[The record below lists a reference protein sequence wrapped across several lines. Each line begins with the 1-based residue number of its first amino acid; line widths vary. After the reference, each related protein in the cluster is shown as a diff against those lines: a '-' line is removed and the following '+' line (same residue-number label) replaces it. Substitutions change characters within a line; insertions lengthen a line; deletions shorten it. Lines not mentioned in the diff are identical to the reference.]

1 MAKRLL
7 DCTTSDF
14 KSFSKNDIIE
24 SIAKSEGRV
33 LMCETIGITM
43 PLLVDVTNA
52 EFACAMGADMLLLN
66 LFDVNEPLIRAL
78 DCPKDEVIREIKR
91 LTGRLTGINL
101 EPVNEDLAAN
111 NADIWKVSP
120 GRKATVENAVMAM
133 EMGADFIMLTGNP
146 GSGVTNECI
155 TDSLSKIRKAVG
167 HKVVLICGK
176 MHGSGVTDEPVI
188 SNDDVLSFIEAG
200 ADILA
205 FPCPGTVPGVNVE
218 FASELV
224 SLCHKHKK
232 LAMTTIGTSQEG
244 ADKETIKQLAL
255 MAKMT
260 GADIH
265 HLGDSGYIGMCLPEN
280 IMAYSIAIRGIRHTY
295 HRMAVSVNR

>member
-7 DCTTSDF
+7 DCKSSDF
-14 KSFSKNDIIE
+14 RSFGKKDILE

-33 LMCETIGITM
+33 LMCETIGVTM

-66 LFDVNEPLIRAL
+66 LFDVNDPLIRAL
-78 DCPKDEVIREIKR
+78 DCPKNEVIREIKR

-101 EPVNEDLAAN
+101 EPVNDALSDKDADL
-111 NADIWKVSP
+111 WKLSP
-120 GRKATVENAVMAM
+120 GRRATVENAVKAM

-146 GSGVTNECI
+146 GTGVTNECI
-155 TDSLSKIRKAVG
+155 TDSLSKIHKAVG
-167 HKVVLICGK
+167 DKVVLICGK
-176 MHGSGVTDEPVI
+176 MHASGVTGEPVI
-188 SNDDVLSFIEAG
+188 SKDDVLSFIDAG

-205 FPCPGTVPGVNVE
+205 FPCPGTVPGVDVG
-218 FASELV
+218 FITELV
-224 SLCHKHKK
+224 KLCHEHNR

-244 ADKETIKQLAL
+244 ADQDTIRRLAL

-260 GADIH
+260 GVDIH
-265 HLGDSGYIGMCLPEN
+265 HLGDSGYVGMCLPEN
-280 IMAYSIAIRGIRHTY
+280 ITAYSVSIRGIRHTY